1 MISSKYYLLS
11 HPTKMWYVFIRTSAA
26 YNTIV
31 VITLTFPRQQ
41 SVSSGH
47 VLDIV
52 WQRMCWE
59 YVIAITTTSW

>member
-1 MISSKYYLLS
+1 
-11 HPTKMWYVFIRTSAA
+11 MWYVFIRTSAA